1 MKPQE
6 IFWDI
11 LCKKIEIIQK
21 MSDDVLIDIISEMSE
36 PLRVLN
42 YDFKYN
48 KEVVEVNMSTMSGS
62 DMRLA
67 IFSKNDY
74 NWVNKNASESLGS
87 QYSYVEALVDEELE
101 SRLRFKK
108 ELAVCEILCTDNRYD
123 K

>member
-21 MSDDVLIDIISEMSE
+21 MSDDVLINIISEMSE

-48 KEVVEVNMSTMSGS
+48 KEVVEVNIPTMSGS
-62 DMRLA
+62 DMRLT
-67 IFSKNDY
+67 IFSKNDC

>member
-1 MKPQE
+1 MKPQD
-6 IFWDI
+6 IFWNI
-11 LCKKIEIIQK
+11 LCKKVEIIQK
-21 MSDDVLIDIISEMSE
+21 MPDDVLIDIISEMSE

-48 KEVVEVNMSTMSGS
+48 KEVVEVNIPTMSGS

-67 IFSKNDY
+67 LFSKVDY

-101 SRLRFKK
+101 SRLRFKQ
-108 ELAVCEILCTDNRYD
+108 ELVVCEVLCTDNRYD

>member
-6 IFWDI
+6 MFWHI
-11 LCKKIEIIQK
+11 LCKKIKIIQN
-21 MSDDVLIDIISEMSE
+21 MPDDILIDIISEMSE

-42 YDFKYN
+42 YDFEYD
-48 KEVVEVNMSTMSGS
+48 KEVVEVNIPTMSGS
-62 DMRLA
+62 DMKLA
-67 IFSKNDY
+67 LFSKANY

-101 SRLRFKK
+101 SRLRFKR
-108 ELAVCEILCTDNRYD
+108 ELVACEVLCTDNRYD

>member
-6 IFWDI
+6 IFWNI
-11 LCKKIEIIQK
+11 LCKKVEIIQK
-21 MSDDVLIDIISEMSE
+21 MPDDVLINIISEMSE

-48 KEVVEVNMSTMSGS
+48 KEVVEVNIPTMSGS

-67 IFSKNDY
+67 LFSKNDY

-87 QYSYVEALVDEELE
+87 QYSYVEAIVDEELE
-101 SRLRFKK
+101 SRLRFKQ
-108 ELAVCEILCTDNRYD
+108 ELAVCEVLCTDNRYD